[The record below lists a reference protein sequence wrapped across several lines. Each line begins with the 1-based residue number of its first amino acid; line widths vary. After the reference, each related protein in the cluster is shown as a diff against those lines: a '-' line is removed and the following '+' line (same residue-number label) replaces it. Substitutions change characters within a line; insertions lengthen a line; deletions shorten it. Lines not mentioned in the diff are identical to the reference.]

1 MPLVVRTVTVSDPRG
16 LHTRPSAA
24 IASTAAGFSCSIIF
38 RYMGRSACASSVL
51 SLMMLAATRGA
62 EIEITAE
69 GDDAAR
75 AVESISRIL
84 RETVRGEHKC
94 R

>member
-1 MPLVVRTVTVSDPRG
+1 MPQIVRTVTVSDPRG

-24 IASTAAGFSCSIIF
+24 IARVAGSFRCSIVF

-69 GDDAAR
+69 GEEALP
-75 AVESISRIL
+75 AVERITRIL
-84 RETVRGEHKC
+84 RHADATG
-94 R
+94 

>member
-1 MPLVVRTVTVSDPRG
+1 MPQIVRTVTVSDPRG

-24 IASTAAGFSCSIIF
+24 IASAAAACRCSIVF

-62 EIEITAE
+62 EIEITAD
-69 GDDAAR
+69 GDDAAS
-75 AVESISRIL
+75 AVEKITRIL
-84 RETVRGEHKC
+84 RQPVQGVHQC
-94 R
+94 P